1 MGRVTLRNP
10 RHPNWPRDGERTEL
24 ADVADRWKWAYVDR
38 AHELHRERVVGGRP
52 KLLRAAVREYLEH
65 RRDAVAT
72 ATWRN
77 DRTALGHLA
86 DDYANTAVHQ
96 IDPQK
101 TLNRLLREGYQ
112 PYTVETY
119 SAFLSGFWR
128 WCGLTYD
135 VSLPRRQRNEPR
147 VWSDEEVVRLR
158 KAAGASEGPLL
169 LALDVGLYMGLRWG
183 EIMGLDWSD
192 VDLTS
197 WTVRVQRQK
206 GGAPLKGR
214 RARTALILPGWTH
227 GRGIGPVV
235 GALRRQRIT
244 GLLEAAG
251 LSEVGV
257 GWHAARH
264 SYARMFLEAKPDM
277 RLLQASLGHASV
289 TQTED
294 AYDHLLPDQAAAMAR
309 RAIHGI

>member
-1 MGRVTLRNP
+1 MGQVTLRDP

-24 ADVADRWKWAYVDR
+24 EDIADRWKWAYVDR
-38 AHELHRERVVGGRP
+38 AHELHRERVVGGKPR
-52 KLLRAAVREYLEH
+52 LLKAAVREYLEH
-65 RRDAVAT
+65 RKDAVART
-72 ATWRN
+72 TWMN
-77 DRTALGHLA
+77 DRTALAHLA
-86 DDYANTAVHQ
+86 DDFGNAAVHQ

-135 VSLPRRQRNEPR
+135 VRLPRRQKPEPR
-147 VWSDEEVVRLR
+147 VWTDEEIERLR
-158 KAAGASEGPLL
+158 KAAGELL
-169 LALDVGLYMGLRWG
+169 LPIDCGLYMGLRFG

-192 VDLTS
+192 VDSAS

-214 RARTALILPGWTH
+214 RARTALILPGWSH

-235 GALRRQRIT
+235 PQLRRQRIT
-244 GLLEAAG
+244 GVLRAAG
-251 LSEVGV
+251 LEEIGV
-257 GWHAARH
+257 GWHSFRH
-264 SYARMFLEAKPDM
+264 TYARMFLEGKPDM
-277 RLLQASLGHASV
+277 RLLQASLGHGSV
-289 TQTED
+289 TTTEQS
-294 AYDHLLPDQAAAMAR
+294 YDHLLPDRAAALAR